1 MKSRTASDQPYTR
14 RLLPT
19 ACAAAL
25 AVTLTAALSQ
35 PALAVNI
42 EVPRIP
48 GNLVLP
54 DGNHPYLL
62 GHGVGT
68 QNYVC
73 APSAASSSGV
83 AYVLF
88 TPEATL
94 FNDDLK
100 ELTTHF
106 FSPNPFEKNGNSA
119 LVADGP
125 IRATWQAT
133 DTSTVWAQVKKDK
146 FGKDESSTDPMF
158 VETGAVAWLKLTV
171 VGAQDGQS
179 GGDRLLHTTFIHRLN
194 TSGGVA
200 PKSGCASASDLGN
213 QAFVPY
219 AADYFFYT
227 DQD

>member
-1 MKSRTASDQPYTR
+1 MKSCIASDRSYRR
-14 RLLPT
+14 RLVPA
-19 ACAAAL
+19 ACATAL
-25 AVTLTAALSQ
+25 ALTLMTTLSQ
-35 PALAVNI
+35 PALAAHI
-42 EVPRIP
+42 EVPP
-48 GNLVLP
+48 FPANLALP

-106 FSPNPFEKNGNSA
+106 FSPNPFEKNSSPG

-125 IRATWQAT
+125 VRATWQAT

-146 FGKDESSTDPMF
+146 FGKDESSTDSGF
-158 VETGAVAWLKLTV
+158 VERGAIAWLKLTV
-171 VGAQDGQS
+171 VGAQDGQN
-179 GGDRLLHTTFIHRLN
+179 GGDRLSRTTFIQRLN
-194 TSGGVA
+194 TSGGAA
-200 PKSGCASASDLGN
+200 PSAGCASASDLGN
-213 QAFVPY
+213 EAFVPY
-219 AADYFFYT
+219 SADYFFYT
-227 DQD
+227 DQE